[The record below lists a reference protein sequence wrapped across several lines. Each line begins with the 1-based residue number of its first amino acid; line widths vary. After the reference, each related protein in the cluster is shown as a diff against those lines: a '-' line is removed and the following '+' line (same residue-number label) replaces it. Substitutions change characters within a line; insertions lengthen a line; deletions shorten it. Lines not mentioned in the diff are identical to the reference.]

1 MLKLYGSF
9 VNIIQWK
16 NDKSSAALR
25 PESHMFAYLHMI
37 RTWGIEGYSPLKK
50 IFNSGCLLLIIFPFI
65 FPPMNG
71 FAEQVVIDENFNTLD
86 DWEAVTFSQIERH
99 SEYHIQK
106 TETGRILVASSDAS
120 ASGIRY
126 KNEFNVYDSPVV
138 RWRWKVDN
146 VYSGGSIMEKSG
158 NDYPMRVYIMFK
170 YDPEAATFA
179 EKNMYGLVRMVSGEY
194 PPHSSL
200 NYIWANK
207 PGNHLIYSSPYTDR
221 SKLIILRSG
230 EAEAGRWVD
239 EEVNIIDD
247 YKKAFGTPPPA
258 MASISVMN
266 DSDNTGESS
275 VSYLDYIQVLKK
287 E

>member
-1 MLKLYGSF
+1 MRRNNLSNKITLKLG
-9 VNIIQWK
+9 
-16 NDKSSAALR
+16 
-25 PESHMFAYLHMI
+25 YL
-37 RTWGIEGYSPLKK
+37 PLF
-50 IFNSGCLLLIIFPFI
+50 ILLLALPAV
-65 FPPMNG
+65 MG
-71 FAEQVVIDENFNTLD
+71 YAGQVVINENFNTLD
-86 DWEAVTFSQIERH
+86 DWVVVTFSRIERH
-99 SEYHIQK
+99 SEYYIQK
-106 TETGRILVASSDAS
+106 TEAGRVLVARSDAS

-146 VYSGGSIMEKSG
+146 VYSGGSIEEKSG

-200 NYIWANK
+200 NYIWANN

-230 EAEAGRWVD
+230 EAEVGRWVD

-247 YKKAFGTPPPA
+247 YKKAFGTLPPA
-258 MASISVMN
+258 MASISIMN